1 MAPEEEKTGNI
12 EILGIIKRLMV
23 LFSGEYQNFNIS
35 FFFFFFFAFNVTNE
49 TENFRFLLN
58 CSDRSLLRCN
68 LLSME

>member
-12 EILGIIKRLMV
+12 ETLGMIKKNSWYY
-23 LFSGEYQNFNIS
+23 FQGNIKTFYFI
-35 FFFFFFFAFNVTNE
+35 FFFSAFNVTNE
-49 TENFRFLLN
+49 TEKFRFLLN